1 MKMKTIFFL
10 FITILLTSAPLYSAP
25 SKKDSEKKDHI
36 HISLKQAIDMA
47 LKSNRQLASFAY
59 TVQGR
64 QVALTREESEFDYK
78 YFPVVETG
86 VGWDGESVKLGLAVK
101 KKFAAG
107 STATIIPTYGTRNDG
122 RYTGMLSL
130 ALNIPLLKG
139 RGRDVNLDNI
149 YTSQYLLQQAENSQQ
164 EFREQIV
171 MDTITAVYTI
181 INKRELEKIY
191 KNSIHSLKREVESAR
206 TKVKVGLAGPLD
218 IYRAEIELK
227 EAEDNQVFSDSELI
241 KAKDHLKTILA
252 LPLQSSISVSA
263 PGIVQEIDI
272 NIADA
277 IKIAMTKR
285 IELKQ
290 IELDL
295 LETERRIKIARLN
308 FRPQADISVRYDNSG
323 LLPFSSEFD
332 EREYWSVRLVSST
345 DLARTQEKATLALRI
360 LELKRK
366 KVSSQEKV
374 EKIKEDIGNQFTTL
388 SQAQKRLLIRK
399 KQIFQAKQKLARSKM
414 KFNHAMA
421 DNFDIISSETELQH
435 ARINLLGVETD
446 YILGTYRL
454 RKKIGTLLE

>member
-1 MKMKTIFFL
+1 MKTIFFL
-10 FITILLTSAPLYSAP
+10 FITILLTSVPLCSAP
-25 SKKDSEKKDHI
+25 SKRDSEKDYS

-47 LKSNRQLASFAY
+47 LKSNRQLASFSY

-64 QVALTREESEFDYK
+64 QVALTTEKSEFDYK
-78 YFPVVETG
+78 YFPVAEAG
-86 VGWDGESVKLGLAVK
+86 VGWDGESVGLGFSVK

-107 STATIIPTYGTRNDG
+107 STATITPRYGMQNDG
-122 RYTGMLSL
+122 RYAGMLSL

-149 YTSQYLLQQAENSQQ
+149 YTSHYLLQQSENSQQ

-171 MDTITAVYTI
+171 MDTITAVYNI

-227 EAEDNQVFSDSELI
+227 EAEDNQVFSHSELI

-252 LPLQSSISVSA
+252 MPLQNNISVSA
-263 PGIVQEIDI
+263 PDVVLDIDI
-272 NIADA
+272 NLTDA

-295 LETERRIKIARLN
+295 LETERKIKIARLN
-308 FRPQADISVRYDNSG
+308 LRPQADISVRYDNSG
-323 LLPFSSEFD
+323 LLPFNSEID
-332 EREYWSVRLVSST
+332 EREFWSVRLVSST
-345 DLARTQEKATLALRI
+345 DLARTREKATLASHI

-374 EKIKEDIGNQFTTL
+374 ETIKEDIGNQFTTL
-388 SQAQKRLLIRK
+388 SQAQERLLIRK
-399 KQIFQAKQKLARSKM
+399 KQIFQAKRKLARSKM
-414 KFNHAMA
+414 KFKHGMA

-435 ARINLLGVETD
+435 ARINLIGVETD